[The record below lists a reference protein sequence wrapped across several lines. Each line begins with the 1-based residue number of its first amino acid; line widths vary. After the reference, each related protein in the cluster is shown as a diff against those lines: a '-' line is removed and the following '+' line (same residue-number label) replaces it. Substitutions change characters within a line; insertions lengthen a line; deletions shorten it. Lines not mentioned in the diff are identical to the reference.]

1 MFQHASQ
8 GPHIHGLGLDDNFTA
23 APDLEAESV
32 AGCYAQML
40 TNFFRNRDPAL
51 GCDRC
56 AGHVVTRYFFRLL
69 TWTTTSPA
77 PTLLLPNITT
87 TDFPVAGPSVE
98 PSMMAMPQ
106 SS

>member
-40 TNFFRNRDPAL
+40 TNLFRNRDLTP
-51 GCDRC
+51 GCEGG
-56 AGHVVTRYFFRLL
+56 AGHVLTHYFLWLL
-69 TWTTTSPA
+69 TWATTLPA
-77 PTLLLPNITT
+77 AALLLPNITT
-87 TDFPVAGPSVE
+87 TDLPVAGPSVE